1 MLANNALVKDR
12 HDCVVKGL
20 LFLYHYINLR
30 QEHAKRLKTSSSAT
44 NSTTTT
50 ETEQPVDINT
60 SSSSSDVEF
69 ISELGLR
76 QETHY
81 NLGTVLLRM
90 YVYMDV
96 CTYQLSQHLL
106 LQYCIRESLSRGQV
120 EPFSSGPIQTRT

>member
-30 QEHAKRLKTSSSAT
+30 RDHAKRLKRSAT
-44 NSTTTT
+44 ATA
-50 ETEQPVDINT
+50 TEQAEQ
-60 SSSSSDVEF
+60 SSSSSSSPSPSEVEF

-81 NLGTVLLRM
+81 NLGVYYNQ
-90 YVYMDV
+90 YV
-96 CTYQLSQHLL
+96 
-106 LQYCIRESLSRGQV
+106 
-120 EPFSSGPIQTRT
+120 